1 MKLLVTVVVSAA
13 SLFGLAQL
21 PSEAELDRQLTE
33 QAWSYQTEIVASWNS
48 TTTTPSDYTPTTSAT
63 TSTIGNVSSGSI
75 PTTTAQL
82 VDYLCG
88 NWSGSARSMGWEE
101 EHLATLGEIAENE
114 SGCNPLAHRTD
125 SDGSTCSGDY
135 GLLQINWTAHGQ
147 RIEALGYSCQDLYT
161 PAVNLLV
168 ARWIVYE
175 QAIQAGYR
183 CGFQPWYSS
192 GDYCK

>member
-1 MKLLVTVVVSAA
+1 MRLVITFAICAGSF
-13 SLFGLAQL
+13 FGLSKL
-21 PSEAELDRQLTE
+21 PSEAELE
-33 QAWSYQTEIVASWNS
+33 QQMSDITDGFQAEIVASWNS
-48 TTTTPSDYTPTTSAT
+48 TTTTTTGYTSTTSAT
-63 TSTIGNVSSGSI
+63 APTKNVSSGSI
-75 PTTTAQL
+75 PTSTMSPRDF
-82 VDYLCG
+82 VCG
-88 NWSGSARSMGWEE
+88 SWSGSARSMGWSE
-101 EHLATLGEIAENE
+101 EHLETLGQIAQAE

-125 SDGSTCSGDY
+125 TDGSTCSGDY
-135 GLLQINWTAHGQ
+135 GLLQINWTAWGE
-147 RIEALGYSCQDLYT
+147 RITALGYSCEDLYT

>member
-1 MKLLVTVVVSAA
+1 
-13 SLFGLAQL
+13 
-21 PSEAELDRQLTE
+21 
-33 QAWSYQTEIVASWNS
+33 
-48 TTTTPSDYTPTTSAT
+48 
-63 TSTIGNVSSGSI
+63 
-75 PTTTAQL
+75 
-82 VDYLCG
+82 
-88 NWSGSARSMGWEE
+88 MGWEE
-101 EHLATLGEIAENE
+101 EHLETLGEIAEKE
-114 SGCNPLAHRTD
+114 SGCNPLAHRT
-125 SDGSTCSGDY
+125 STDGSTCSGDY

-147 RIEALGYSCQDLYT
+147 RIEALGYSCKDLYT